1 MNYFEGLSYA
11 FGALMILTRP
21 AMHLFPKSWNRFELN
36 TAYTE
41 KQPRWIWVVAAIGL
55 LLVGFTWHRHF
66 TTDIPN
72 SLIITIFISLTLIKT
87 SQVLFNYQQFRK
99 FVTYVLTEDRRVLN
113 KINAAVFAMGVAL
126 ILLGFFIYRDGM

>member
-21 AMHLFPKSWNRFELN
+21 AMYLFPKSWNRFELN
-36 TAYTE
+36 IAYTE
-41 KQPRWIWVVAAIGL
+41 KQPRWVWMVAAMGL
-55 LLVGFTWHRHF
+55 LLVGFTWYQYF

-72 SLIITIFISLTLIKT
+72 SIIITIIISLTLIKT

-99 FVTYVLTEDRRVLN
+99 FATYILTVDRRILN
-113 KINAAVFAMGVAL
+113 IINVVVIAMGVAL
-126 ILLGFFIYRDGM
+126 ILLGFFIY